1 MAAQDK
7 QADPTSKPASVIA
20 DERSNNILIS
30 GDKADRER
38 LLAVVRQLDVKL
50 PDGGATQVVYLRY
63 ASAENLAPILEGYAQ
78 QAKQSQGGATAP
90 AAAAAAAGSDTRV
103 LAAKDTNRSEE
114 RSVGKESVSTCRSRW
129 WPFT

>member
-63 ASAENLAPILEGYAQ
+63 ASAAHLAPILEGYAQ
-78 QAKQSQGGATAP
+78 QAKQPKGGAPAP
-90 AAAAAAAGSDTRV
+90 AAAAEVGSASGRGRV
-103 LAAKDTNRSEE
+103 
-114 RSVGKESVSTCRSRW
+114 C
-129 WPFT
+129 P

>member
-1 MAAQDK
+1 M
-7 QADPTSKPASVIA
+7 
-20 DERSNNILIS
+20 RIS
-30 GDKADRER
+30 YWSSDVCSSDLKADRER

-103 LAAKDTNRSEE
+103 LADKDTNALIITAPPKVMRQV
-114 RSVGKESVSTCRSRW
+114 RDVIAPLAIQIGKA
-129 WPFT
+129 

>member
-1 MAAQDK
+1 MDQAGDRDIANVHLQYASAAEVVRVLTTMAAQDK

-50 PDGGATQVVYLRY
+50 PAGGATQVVYLRY
-63 ASAENLAPILEGYAQ
+63 ATAEKLGR
-78 QAKQSQGGATAP
+78 
-90 AAAAAAAGSDTRV
+90 AAGGEKGCQYV
-103 LAAKDTNRSEE
+103 EIWVC
-114 RSVGKESVSTCRSRW
+114 VGR
-129 WPFT
+129 

>member
-50 PDGGATQVVYLRY
+50 PDGGATQGVYLRY
-63 ASAENLAPILEGYAQ
+63 ASAETLAPILAGYAQ
-78 QAKQSQGGATAP
+78 QAKQSQGRAPAP
-90 AAAAAAAGSDTRV
+90 AAAPEATGPATRV
-103 LAAKDTNRSEE
+103 LDGKD
-114 RSVGKESVSTCRSRW
+114 G
-129 WPFT
+129 

>member
-1 MAAQDK
+1 MDQAGDLDIANVHLQYASAAEVVRVLTTMAAQDK

-78 QAKQSQGGATAP
+78 Q
-90 AAAAAAAGSDTRV
+90 
-103 LAAKDTNRSEE
+103 RSEE
-114 RSVGKESVSTCRSRW
+114 HTSELQSLMRISYAVFC
-129 WPFT
+129 